1 MPGPAHRVGTR
12 EEWLAARIALLE
24 HEKEHTRRSDELAG
38 LRGELPW
45 VPVEEE
51 YRFDT
56 EDGSRTLAELFDGRP
71 ELIVYHFM
79 YGPNEPDGC
88 PGCTFAAD
96 NFAGAAFYLAQLGV
110 TFMCASRASLE
121 DIVAY
126 KARQGWTFPWVSS
139 AGSSFN
145 RDFGAFPGF
154 DLGNTARPRPRH
166 RLQLRHPQARGRA
179 RPAQDRAHGP
189 ELLRDARRRRAPHL
203 LGLRPRHR
211 RAQPDVAAA
220 RSHAERP
227 RSPRGLSDASR
238 ADRCACLSR
247 GSYRPLRWSIGELEK
262 KKNQI
267 SNAR

>member
-1 MPGPAHRVGTR
+1 MPDQAYRVGTR

-24 HEKEHTRRSDELAG
+24 QEKEHTRRSDELAR

-45 VPVEEE
+45 VPVEKE

-96 NFAGAAFYLAQLGV
+96 NFAGAAFYLEQLGV
-110 TFMCASRASLE
+110 TFLCASRASLE

-145 RDFGAFPGF
+145 RDFGAF
-154 DLGNTARPRPRH
+154 T
-166 RLQLRHPQARGRA
+166 
-179 RPAQDRAHGP
+179 
-189 ELLRDARRRRAPHL
+189 E
-203 LGLRPRHR
+203 
-211 RAQPDVAAA
+211 
-220 RSHAERP
+220 AEREAGTGYNFGTAKHADELDL
-227 RSPRGLSDASR
+227 REAELMALSCFAMHAGVVHHTYSAYDRGTDALNPTWQLL
-238 ADRCACLSR
+238 DRTPTGRVLPEGFPVRRVPIDSA
-247 GSYRPLRWSIGELEK
+247 
-262 KKNQI
+262 
-267 SNAR
+267 A

>member
-96 NFAGAAFYLAQLGV
+96 NFAGAAFYLEQLGV
-110 TFMCASRASLE
+110 TFLCASRASLD
-121 DIVAY
+121 DILAY

-145 RDFGAFPGF
+145 RDFGAF
-154 DLGNTARPRPRH
+154 T
-166 RLQLRHPQARGRA
+166 
-179 RPAQDRAHGP
+179 
-189 ELLRDARRRRAPHL
+189 E
-203 LGLRPRHR
+203 
-211 RAQPDVAAA
+211 
-220 RSHAERP
+220 AEREA
-227 RSPRGLSDASR
+227 GTGYNFAT
-238 ADRCACLSR
+238 AKHA
-247 GSYRPLRWSIGELEK
+247 GELDLRETELMALSCFAMHDGVVHHTYSTYDRGTDVL
-262 KKNQI
+262 NPTWQLLDRTPSGRVLPEGFPTRRVPI
-267 SNAR
+267 DAPA

>member
-79 YGPNEPDGC
+79 FGPNTPEGC
-88 PGCTFAAD
+88 TGCTFAAD
-96 NFAGAAFYLAQLGV
+96 HFGGAVFYLAQLGV
-110 TFMCASRASLE
+110 TFLCASRAPLD
-121 DIVAY
+121 DILAY

-145 RDFGAFPGF
+145 RDFGAFTEAEREAGTGF
-154 DLGNTARPRPRH
+154 NFATPRH
-166 RLQLRHPQARGRA
+166 AGEIDLRRTELMALSCFTMHDGVVYHTYSAYDRGTDALNPTWQLLDRTPTGRVL
-179 RPAQDRAHGP
+179 PDGWP
-189 ELLRDARRRRAPHL
+189 PRRVPI
-203 LGLRPRHR
+203 
-211 RAQPDVAAA
+211 D
-220 RSHAERP
+220 
-227 RSPRGLSDASR
+227 
-238 ADRCACLSR
+238 
-247 GSYRPLRWSIGELEK
+247 
-262 KKNQI
+262 
-267 SNAR
+267 